1 MLSGAQSFKA
11 CTSVFHFSLNKL
23 EIVPEPKRNRCAHL
37 HQALRKITGSA
48 DDCMCVAAQLP
59 WVLLP
64 DLAQREAA
72 WAKHSEALLGGRTT
86 LHLTGGAEVTV
97 THRPLALEARVGGKP
112 ALKFNAEG
120 LLQYEHRRLTRVSAS
135 ARRRPYLSTSCR
147 GNGCIL
153 AWQVDACTLLA
164 RRTTGVFSNVA
175 FSYSCG
181 TASTS
186 RGVAKSL
193 TTFMPPYRRRVTAM
207 VCSRRPSART
217 QTRSRRDRRA

>member
-1 MLSGAQSFKA
+1 MLTWWQRGQEGRAQRCPSRRVVVYVTTARA
-11 CTSVFHFSLNKL
+11 CACFSTTRSQSHDGKSC
-23 EIVPEPKRNRCAHL
+23 PL
-37 HQALRKITGSA
+37 HPR
-48 DDCMCVAAQLP
+48 AQLP